1 MTLQL
6 SEIAGPVLVVAPHPD
21 DETLGCG
28 GLIAGLSARGVT
40 VHTVFVTDGGASH
53 RQSSDWPR
61 QRLSALREIEASAAL
76 AALGAGHQPRS
87 FMRLP
92 DAAMP
97 AAATPAYVSAHADAV
112 ALIETLAPGHL
123 VLPWRRDPHCDH
135 RDSWALFSS
144 ALEQSGIKADVLE
157 YTIWLDELGS
167 PEDFPQAGEVQRVS
181 LDVAIFMAAKRR
193 AIMEHKSQLG
203 GLITDDPE
211 GFFLTAGTLERL
223 LKPVEIFW
231 R

>member
-1 MTLQL
+1 MNLVL
-6 SEIAGPVLVVAPHPD
+6 NDIVGPVLVVAPHPD

-28 GLIAGLSARGVT
+28 GLIAGLTARGVT

-53 RQSSDWPR
+53 RQSQAWPR
-61 QRLSALREIEASAAL
+61 ERLGAAREIEANAAL
-76 AALGAGHQPRS
+76 SALGAGQQPRS

-97 AAATPAYVSAHADAV
+97 KAGTPAYDAAIAEV
-112 ALIETLAPGHL
+112 MALIDALQPSHV

-135 RDSWALFSS
+135 RDSWTLFTRALQ
-144 ALEQSGIKADVLE
+144 QSGYEAEVLE
-157 YTIWLDELGS
+157 YTIWLDELGA
-167 PEDFPQAGEVQRVS
+167 PEDFPQADEVQKVE
-181 LDVAIFMAAKRR
+181 LDVAVFLDAKRR
-193 AIMEHKSQLG
+193 AILEHKTQLG
-203 GLITDDPE
+203 GLISDDPD
-211 GFFLTAGTLERL
+211 GFYLTPETLNRL